1 MRWVVESTY
10 EFIWNFEEQV
20 RRMGG
25 SAVVSRAPAA
35 QNSFGRDHGA
45 RP

>member
-1 MRWVVESTY
+1 MIR
-10 EFIWNFEEQV
+10 IHLEEQP

-35 QNSFGRDHGA
+35 QNSFGCDHGA